1 MVPTWNMD
9 DLEDD
14 TPLKRKRGSDNN
26 DDTVNDQPKKM
37 LKKETN
43 QQKVQIA
50 AKISQSI
57 SSLTS
62 ASALS
67 SPSSLSTTSSSSSSS
82 SLPQDETNTDY
93 HHQIQMQLPVASST
107 SSNFVIVPKEN
118 DIIEAVNRIFRGVK
132 KMPSGLGKGSTLK
145 EIQLLVKESNDWKVV
160 LEDLNDLVSS
170 GKLQLQDGRYSVPDT
185 FTVEEQNVWYDNVI
199 QAIQA
204 LNNPQGSTLKDIK
217 TSIVNV
223 PKRITVNGKLNTNKY
238 KKLKGQ
244 CIEAALKR
252 GIECHVLA
260 YGENNGSTC
269 FTTCVNRFKIFIW
282 IEQISLSM
290 KTLQKKKS
298 HKNQK
303 K

>member
-1 MVPTWNMD
+1 
-9 DLEDD
+9 
-14 TPLKRKRGSDNN
+14 
-26 DDTVNDQPKKM
+26 
-37 LKKETN
+37 
-43 QQKVQIA
+43 
-50 AKISQSI
+50 
-57 SSLTS
+57 
-62 ASALS
+62 
-67 SPSSLSTTSSSSSSS
+67 LSTTSSSSSSS

-290 KTLQKKKS
+290 KTLQKKTS

-303 K
+303 KIKDGISDKQIMTQMSKRLKVDFATATEGLHTLLQFKTDKLHQQALVEGVKSGVLIRTNQN